1 MEYVNSE
8 FRKKLNNL
16 INKFKDIFEGNR
28 TLKDFTCNIYVDKSL
43 QLIAQRL
50 RRFSHQMRC
59 AIKEKL
65 KQDWISKNN
74 RDTRTINM
82 AIKRE
87 TYPIPTLDLIIDEM
101 HNSKVFTKLD
111 KYEAYAQ

>member
-1 MEYVNSE
+1 
-8 FRKKLNNL
+8 
-16 INKFKDIFEGNR
+16 
-28 TLKDFTCNIYVDKSL
+28 
-43 QLIAQRL
+43 
-50 RRFSHQMRC
+50 
-59 AIKEKL
+59 
-65 KQDWISKNN
+65 
-74 RDTRTINM
+74 M

>member
-28 TLKDFTCNIYVDKSL
+28 TLKDFTCNIYVDESL

-74 RDTRTINM
+74 REVRLCFV
-82 AIKRE
+82 
-87 TYPIPTLDLIIDEM
+87 Y
-101 HNSKVFTKLD
+101 V
-111 KYEAYAQ
+111 